1 MNQYTLKFHNKA
13 FETEYQEHQID
24 SKKLF
29 FFLFTIILILIAVTD
44 IIQGNNDR
52 KTNAF
57 IYLSVSIIT
66 LALFF
71 SFNRKISIDFL
82 FVLADIN
89 VGFYL
94 IRVT

>member
-44 IIQGNNDR
+44 II
-52 KTNAF
+52 
-57 IYLSVSIIT
+57 
-66 LALFF
+66 
-71 SFNRKISIDFL
+71 
-82 FVLADIN
+82 
-89 VGFYL
+89 
-94 IRVT
+94 